1 MDFLLPSVAELALII
16 RFSRI
21 YITISR
27 FCCVKKMRFFN
38 DAFRVAFVDASISE
52 LAWASRWKN

>member
-1 MDFLLPSVAELALII
+1 VAELALII